1 MLVLC
6 HGSML
11 ADWAGA
17 SIHLAVNNKIAHQ
30 IKAKM
35 ASKGLSNRQAVL
47 VFFFFA
53 SSYPCTIIW

>member
-6 HGSML
+6 HCSML
-11 ADWAGA
+11 AGWAGV

-35 ASKGLSNRQAVL
+35 ASKGLSNGQAVL
-47 VFFFFA
+47 VCYF
-53 SSYPCTIIW
+53 CK

>member
-35 ASKGLSNRQAVL
+35 ASKGLSNRQA
-47 VFFFFA
+47 A
-53 SSYPCTIIW
+53 TEKPQRSIGCDP